1 METSHN
7 ELFIGHMRDKEHISE
22 MVFQYATALDYRRWE
37 LLVPLFKSN
46 VQYSYGGY
54 VKDQAAMILLP

>member
-22 MVFQYATALDYRRWE
+22 MVFQYATALDYRLWE

-54 VKDQAAMILLP
+54 V